1 MYLSR
6 LHLHNWRTYADAT
19 FDFTEPTARKS
30 VVLVG
35 AMNGHG
41 KTSFLVSLYL
51 GLFGRFGLRYCEGFN
66 STDESDVTS
75 YRQAIAKYRRNSAIA
90 DEATIIDITLTPTT
104 SDSDEEEVR
113 VVRRWYF
120 TGKNEPKQGDGFEEI
135 DVYIGGRLQKRGDLE
150 KDPLVLAHE
159 RIEKNLF
166 PAHVAPAFFFDG
178 EQAQKLIEN
187 MGEAGIKKAVE
198 VMFGTKVISEL
209 SKTIDAYLVRARQNA
224 GGKQKSSDRQIEVE
238 AKIKQRDELNQRIAK
253 QQSDHIKLEREKD
266 EKDHERAN
274 LQEELARLG
283 GAGNADAA
291 RLQTEYLAAER
302 DQTDAEKAV
311 TGAVRSLGIALA
323 MSRLAPAIVNR
334 LKAEASLESWE
345 GLKRGTV
352 ENKDKVVAV
361 ALPEPAETDPL
372 LGNLSTAV
380 RQKVRERF
388 IDALERIYNPQP
400 TDCAKEYLLGH
411 AKGESRAKLLLHLAQ
426 VQASGSAEAKDAA
439 RRLSAA
445 REALDDA
452 KAKTERL
459 NNLPKATK
467 DIRQRLDELNTQNQE
482 ISRKLG
488 SLENEI
494 RKLKADLHTLNEEI
508 GRIQE
513 ELARLGPE
521 QKRIAV
527 AERVSRA
534 LEALQEQL
542 KPTTTSRLEEYVTRH
557 FLSIADRRFRSGHIR
572 LPLGGAPEIEME
584 DGSRALLEMFSG
596 FEKRSFGIAFS
607 LALAEITRRR
617 IPLIIDTP
625 LGNADSEYRPR
636 TLQALKNFDLDQVII
651 LTHDEEVT
659 PKLAETIK
667 SATLQSFLVSFE
679 GKAKGSVVQP
689 DAYFGR

>member
-19 FDFTEPTARKS
+19 FEFEEPTARKS

-66 STDESDVTS
+66 TADEADITS
-75 YRQAIAKYRRNSAIA
+75 YRQAIGKYRRNSAFS
-90 DEATIIDITLTPTT
+90 DEPTIIDVTLTPTT
-104 SDSDEEEVR
+104 SDADEEEVR

-120 TGKNEPKQGDGFEEI
+120 SAKNEPKQGDGFEEI

-159 RIEKNLF
+159 RIERNLF

-187 MGEAGIKKAVE
+187 MGESGIKKAVE
-198 VMFGTKVISEL
+198 VMFGTKVIGEL
-209 SKTIDAYLVRARQNA
+209 AETINAYLVKSRQNA
-224 GGKQKSSDRQIEVE
+224 GGKKKSSDRQLEVDE
-238 AKIKQRDELNQRIAK
+238 KIRQRDELNQRIGKLQA
-253 QQSDHIKLEREKD
+253 DHVKLEREKD
-266 EKDHERAN
+266 EKDRERDN

-283 GAGNADAA
+283 GAGNTDAA
-291 RLQTEYLAAER
+291 KLQAEYVAAER
-302 DQTDAEKAV
+302 DETEAV
-311 TGAVRSLGIALA
+311 KELTGAVRSLGIALA
-323 MSRLAPAIVNR
+323 MSRLAPSIVNR

-361 ALPEPAETDPL
+361 ALPEPPENDPL
-372 LGNLSTAV
+372 LGFLSADV
-380 RQKVRERF
+380 RQKVRDRF
-388 IDALERIYNPQP
+388 VDALERIYNPQP

-411 AKGESRAKLLLHLAQ
+411 VKGEARSKVLLNLSQ
-426 VQASGSAEAKDAA
+426 VQAAGSAGAKDAA
-439 RRLSAA
+439 RRLRVA
-445 REALDDA
+445 REALEDA
-452 KAKTERL
+452 KAKAERL
-459 NNLPKATK
+459 NSLPQATK
-467 DIRQRLDELNTQNQE
+467 DIRGQLDVLNTQNQE

-494 RKLKADLHTLNEEI
+494 RKLKADLHTLNEDI

-534 LEALQEQL
+534 LEDLQEKL
-542 KPTTTSRLEEYVTRH
+542 KPTTTARLEEYVTKH
-557 FLSIADRRFRSGHIR
+557 FLAIADRRFRSGKIR
-572 LPLGGAPEIEME
+572 LPMGGAPEIEME

-617 IPLIIDTP
+617 IPLVIDTP

-667 SATLQSFLVSFE
+667 SATLQTFLVNFE

-689 DAYFGR
+689 DSYFGN